1 MFCRLRKRCSCIL
14 RVQSRLFLNYFQSP
28 KRFRRVTKNM
38 FQYFFGSNK
47 ANLPKNPGDATNRSS
62 LWPRVTSNPLLNH
75 WSKIWHKIKLR
86 NLDLRPQK
94 KYWDGL
100 YSLERVFT
108 DRAFWILEC
117 WVIRSIRSKRCV
129 CTSKVQL
136 FSLLQGNAHYLCL
149 GATAIEPTSSV
160 PRVYFFNS
168 YSEVILADLR
178 PSTPHE
184 KMALKRLKRLTI
196 LYTHIQYIYIHDCR
210 PCS

>member
-1 MFCRLRKRCSCIL
+1 MPVTFFVGYEKG
-14 RVQSRLFLNYFQSP
+14 VPAFLGIKVDFFSNMSNPRNVFDGLP
-28 KRFRRVTKNM
+28 KTCFSISWGQTK
-38 FQYFFGSNK
+38 QTCQ
-47 ANLPKNPGDATNRSS
+47 KNPGDATNRSS

-100 YSLERVFT
+100 YILERVFT

-129 CTSKVQL
+129 CTSRSKVQL
-136 FSLLQGNAHYLCL
+136 CSLLHGSAHYLCL

-168 YSEVILADLR
+168 YSG
-178 PSTPHE
+178 
-184 KMALKRLKRLTI
+184 RLETI
-196 LYTHIQYIYIHDCR
+196 HT
-210 PCS
+210 

>member
-100 YSLERVFT
+100 YILERVFT
-108 DRAFWILEC
+108 DWAFWILEC

-149 GATAIEPTSSV
+149 GATAIEPTRSV
-160 PRVYFFNS
+160 PSVYFFNS
-168 YSEVILADLR
+168 YSG
-178 PSTPHE
+178 
-184 KMALKRLKRLTI
+184 RLETI
-196 LYTHIQYIYIHDCR
+196 HTSWKNGPKAIKAINNSLHPYTVHIH
-210 PCS
+210 PWL